1 MNSKLNKNTNDSSY
15 MHLRSNIIEK
25 LIFENLNKKSFNS
38 DLDFPENNYYLDDHH
53 LKRLNSILSNL
64 PFETIKQSYDK
75 FNIDRYRKKLSNTAT
90 GIPATIKHKSKSTL
104 SLSSKHHKHHH
115 QQNQKNHHHS
125 HHKRASS
132 SDQIDN
138 LKSIEPIENKDQ
150 LRITHKPKHSFNSA
164 SSTSLSSN
172 DLNTQNPIVIHVC
185 DESKRLKQD
194 FLCPRDLLVKE
205 MKYFSYN
212 LNMNVSN
219 SQNVQPGTAH
229 AYSSI
234 PTSALSRK
242 SLDEI
247 DISVHCDINIFDWL
261 MRYVKRNY
269 PQLIEKTIA
278 TPTSVSN
285 DSTNNLI
292 KYDENGEIKSIEPKF
307 EISNCISILLSS
319 DFLIMT
325 HLVDKCVLFIVKN
338 LEAVL
343 QVPCVMSGINEK
355 LLNKMAA
362 CINTTK
368 LDELYDKK
376 DKLKTKL
383 FQRKIEFLFE
393 TCKYKQQ
400 FENSKILSKWK
411 LNKLDENEDL
421 QSDQDNYI
429 NYLYEC
435 ENDASSLFRCKICSR
450 IMTKPQSSKIKCQ
463 LAILNPRGEYIFLHV
478 PDEKF
483 EIFNLLQ
490 LLKERLKSW
499 QYVYWFIWALIKSF
513 RCKKCSNWFRLV
525 ELNKCRLNAYTFC
538 PVHDTKINNNE
549 STTSVSNFNSSNICI
564 CIYCEHI
571 VDNSSTLFDK
581 SPIVTEAS
589 PNESPELRLSKFN
602 KLIFENIEK
611 HKDVICSHNLSSSD
625 YPNETSLNSHDKFS
639 LSDLIENTIQ
649 SEQQQLINKNNV
661 KNNNNNKSLPQQ
673 SNYESSF
680 IDSITGRHVSLINK
694 NVLNLIRGYNNLNT
708 PNNSESSTYF
718 NISNTIANIDFKT
731 YLKLISKIDPQN
743 IFNSLDVLTFLKVD
757 NKMKWDL
764 LKATRLNQDN
774 QREDDM
780 KRFREISNYLIKA
793 KLIIENQK
801 PTSQR
806 SPIAS
811 LISSYNPNQITSYA
825 GGIYCRVENEWKQR
839 IN

>member
-1 MNSKLNKNTNDSSY
+1 MTSKSNKASN

-25 LIFENLNKKSFNS
+25 LIFENLNKKNS
-38 DLDFPENNYYLDDHH
+38 NLDIYLRENSYYLDDYH
-53 LKRLNSILSNL
+53 LKRLNTILSNL

-75 FNIDRYRKKLSNTAT
+75 FNINRYRKKLSNTSIS
-90 GIPATIKHKSKSTL
+90 IPTSLKHKSKSTL
-104 SLSSKHHKHHH
+104 SLSSKHHKHH
-115 QQNQKNHHHS
+115 QNHNHKHHYH

-132 SDQIDN
+132 SDQIN
-138 LKSIEPIENKDQ
+138 NIKSIEPIENTEYVSANQKS
-150 LRITHKPKHSFNSA
+150 KNSFNSG

-172 DLNTQNPIVIHVC
+172 GLNTQNPIVIHVC

-219 SQNVQPGTAH
+219 SQNAQPGTAH

-292 KYDENGEIKSIEPKF
+292 KYDEDGEIRSIEPKF
-307 EISNCISILLSS
+307 EVTNCISILLSS

-362 CINTTK
+362 CINTTR

-383 FQRKIEFLFE
+383 FQRKIEFLFDIS
-393 TCKYKQQ
+393 KYKQQ
-400 FENSKILSKWK
+400 FESSKILNKWK
-411 LNKLDENEDL
+411 LNKLIENEDL
-421 QSDQDNYI
+421 QSGEDNYI

-450 IMTKPQSSKIKCQ
+450 LMTKPQSSKIKCQ
-463 LAILNPRGEYIFLHV
+463 LAILNPRGEYIYLHV

-490 LLKERLKSW
+490 LLKEKLKSW

-513 RCKKCSNWFRLV
+513 KCKKCSNWFRLV

-538 PVHDTKINNNE
+538 PVHDTKITNNNNE
-549 STTSVSNFNSSNICI
+549 NSSSVSNISSLSSSNICI

-571 VDNSSTLFDK
+571 VDSSSTLFDK

-602 KLIFENIEK
+602 KLIIENIEK
-611 HKDVICSHNLSSSD
+611 HKDVLCSHSLSNSDHSIDTSS
-625 YPNETSLNSHDKFS
+625 NTHDKFS
-639 LSDLIENTIQ
+639 LCDIIENTIQ
-649 SEQQQLINKNNV
+649 FEQQQSNKNNT
-661 KNNNNNKSLPQQ
+661 KNNNINKSLPQH
-673 SNYESSF
+673 SNFESSF

-694 NVLNLIRGYNNLNT
+694 NVMNLIRASNNLNSA
-708 PNNSESSTYF
+708 NSNESCSYF
-718 NISNTIANIDFKT
+718 NISNTITNLDFKT

-757 NKMKWDL
+757 NKMKWDI

-801 PTSQR
+801 PAPQR
-806 SPIAS
+806 SPIAN